1 MNKACVIK
9 AHGAG
14 LFSNINKVI
23 TCMEMYEK
31 VHVDWSNHDNIYRP
45 LPDQDK
51 NVWNCLFGNTNPP
64 EEPHDV
70 VIEYPH
76 QDYTW
81 KNVGKLYR
89 SEDQSWR
96 TRLNA
101 LWRTLSIQSDV
112 MDRTMTFGGLTIG
125 VLVRS
130 KAIAGE
136 QENNNNASIDSYIY
150 EVRRVINEHE
160 SKHPRVFAVCSDE
173 PSCRKMM
180 KHFNAA
186 VYQGSRRAESRDIDQ
201 HMEFRQNVNDAKNCL
216 AEVISL
222 SRCNILV
229 HQISNMA
236 TAALYMN
243 PNLKSVY
250 LQ

>member
-1 MNKACVIK
+1 M
-9 AHGAG
+9 
-14 LFSNINKVI
+14 FSNINKVI

-31 VHVDWSNHDNIYRP
+31 VHVDWSNKDNIYRP

-51 NVWNCLFGNTNPP
+51 NIWNCLFGSTTPP

-96 TRLNA
+96 QRLHA
-101 LWRTLSIQSDV
+101 LWKTLSVRPEI
-112 MDRTMTFGGLTIG
+112 MDRTMTFTGLTIG

-136 QENNNNASIDSYIY
+136 QESDNNASIESYILA
-150 EVRRVINEHE
+150 VRKVINANE
-160 SKHPRVFAVCSDE
+160 SKSPRVFAVCSDD

-180 KHFNAA
+180 KNFNAI
-186 VYQGSRRAESRDIDQ
+186 VYQGTRRAESRDIDQ
-201 HMEFRQNVNDAKNCL
+201 HMESNQNVNDAKNCL
-216 AEVISL
+216 AEVITL
-222 SRCNILV
+222 SRCDILV

-243 PNLKSVY
+243 PRLESVY